1 GRGGVDR
8 RLDRLADRALAV
20 DRLAVGVEDAAEQAV
35 AGAHRGLVAGGV
47 HDGGGRNAFERAQR
61 GQQGHLLGHAH
72 HFGRQ
77 PELLVALAGRVAQDA
92 QFADGRLQPGGA
104 DQGAVCLG
112 DAADALDRLYPRQR
126 AQQRIDRADRVLR
139 LCRRC
144 WLRCIHSWRPTPASA
159 VRIASICWATPARTS
174 PASDTT
180 TQLSGSRLTSST
192 SSITPTAGCAWRT
205 APRPAATSSRTDGCT
220 RIIRNCSACAASTAC
235 RTSGGTTLRASKSGA
250 MRATIAQASSVTR
263 LLASASTR
271 ARRSLSAARCS
282 VICCCTRARPSAKP
296 SAWPFSRA
304 RSISL
309 PASSYRALT
318 CSSSA
323 SSSSMRCQCR
333 AGTTLPASARSNRRG
348 SNTATVAGL
357 AAAGALLRTVSAGMA
372 APVSPRPCGPGGGRA
387 GTAPAAAAGAR
398 ARVLRAGTSTA
409 STPAAPAP
417 PGPPTRGNP
426 P

>member
-1 GRGGVDR
+1 PGLAEVVVDELVDLAAALADQHDHVDVRVAAAREHAQQGALAAAGNGEDAHALAFTGRHRRIDGAHAGGERTIDEGASERIGRGGIDR
-8 RLDRLADRALAV
+8 RLDRVPDRALAV

-271 ARRSLSAARCS
+271 A
-282 VICCCTRARPSAKP
+282 
-296 SAWPFSRA
+296 
-304 RSISL
+304 
-309 PASSYRALT
+309 
-318 CSSSA
+318 
-323 SSSSMRCQCR
+323 
-333 AGTTLPASARSNRRG
+333 
-348 SNTATVAGL
+348 
-357 AAAGALLRTVSAGMA
+357 
-372 APVSPRPCGPGGGRA
+372 
-387 GTAPAAAAGAR
+387 
-398 ARVLRAGTSTA
+398 
-409 STPAAPAP
+409 
-417 PGPPTRGNP
+417 
-426 P
+426 